1 MTLVSLF
8 RKVRYCCQ
16 TIFEKSGN
24 LAGLFLESWII
35 LLNFFANPQI
45 ADRSFSGIVRS
56 RPEVFREKCGWPY
69 ELPGFGNGSRGW
81 GLSPPYPHK
90 RGVPPPPTGR
100 PRGGIRE
107 AKTALAQRGPDE
119 APERLRAKA
128 RRGRNHIFI
137 VKMRDGTLINF
148 NRFPFLN
155 QQ

>member
-69 ELPGFGNGSRGW
+69 KLPGFGNGSRGW

-100 PRGGIRE
+100 PRGGSGRRKLHLPSE
-107 AKTALAQRGPDE
+107 GPMRRPSDSERKRG
-119 APERLRAKA
+119 
-128 RRGRNHIFI
+128 GGGIIF
-137 VKMRDGTLINF
+137 L
-148 NRFPFLN
+148 L
-155 QQ
+155 